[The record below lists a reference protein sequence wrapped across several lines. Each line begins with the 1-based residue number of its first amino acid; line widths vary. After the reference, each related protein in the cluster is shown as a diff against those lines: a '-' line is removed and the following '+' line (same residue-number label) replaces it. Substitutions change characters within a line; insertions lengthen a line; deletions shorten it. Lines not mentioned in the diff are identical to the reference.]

1 MIKYIKEYIFKYKI
15 IYLYIVLSIIL
26 YILKIITPYLN
37 GTLIDN
43 LIYSKN
49 IDIVLSYSLIIIII
63 NLISIFISYLNSVT
77 TSKLQMNITFDLNK
91 KLILHM
97 QKLPYLEVINY
108 NSTYITQRMNND
120 SNILSLFFLN
130 NIIAFFINIINI
142 IFSLIILSKINMS
155 LLIVITFFIPI
166 YILTYLILRNPLY
179 HSSIEFKENQSNYF
193 QDLNNQI
200 SFIKSIKTNSL
211 YENSEL
217 ELECSYKNLFTSAM
231 KNIKLSTVF
240 SSLDNVISII
250 FQSITLILGII
261 LIINEKITIGKF
273 TIISTYFSILLGS
286 IKYYLNFGKEFT
298 NAKSSFNRINEINN
312 FKEETEGN
320 IIISHIDNIQVKNL
334 SFCYSN
340 LKEKFLISD
349 LSFKLEKSNIY
360 ILVGKNGCG
369 KSTLIN
375 IITGIIKSNSNLKGQ
390 ILYNNI
396 DINKINSYE
405 LRKYKISIVQQEPT
419 FNNDLCI
426 NIIKSI
432 TIQYYNEEKIYNKLK
447 QLGLYNF
454 FQSKKFSNLLYKNF
468 KNLSGGEKQK
478 MAILIAVLKDFDF
491 LILDEPSSS
500 LDSYTK
506 RELIDIIKILSI
518 NKIILIINHDK
529 EIMEITKNIIAL

>member
-1 MIKYIKEYIFKYKI
+1 
-15 IYLYIVLSIIL
+15 
-26 YILKIITPYLN
+26 
-37 GTLIDN
+37 
-43 LIYSKN
+43 
-49 IDIVLSYSLIIIII
+49 
-63 NLISIFISYLNSVT
+63 
-77 TSKLQMNITFDLNK
+77 
-91 KLILHM
+91 
-97 QKLPYLEVINY
+97 
-108 NSTYITQRMNND
+108 
-120 SNILSLFFLN
+120 
-130 NIIAFFINIINI
+130 
-142 IFSLIILSKINMS
+142 MS

>member
-231 KNIKLSTVF
+231 KNTKLSTVF

>member
-518 NKIILIINHDK
+518 DKIILIINHDK

>member
-360 ILVGKNGCG
+360 KIKGKNGCG

-529 EIMEITKNIIAL
+529 EIMEIKKNIIAL

>member
-454 FQSKKFSNLLYKNF
+454 FQSKKFTNILYNNF
-468 KNLSGGEKQK
+468 KNLS
-478 MAILIAVLKDFDF
+478 
-491 LILDEPSSS
+491 
-500 LDSYTK
+500 
-506 RELIDIIKILSI
+506 
-518 NKIILIINHDK
+518 
-529 EIMEITKNIIAL
+529 